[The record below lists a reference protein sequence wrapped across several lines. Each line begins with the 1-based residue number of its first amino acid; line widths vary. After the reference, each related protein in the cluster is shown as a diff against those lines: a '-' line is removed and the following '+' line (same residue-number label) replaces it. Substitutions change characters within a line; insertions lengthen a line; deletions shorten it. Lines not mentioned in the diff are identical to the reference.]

1 VLRAV
6 AAASFQADS
15 VYYVDG
21 VRAAT
26 KTWSKSAGDVDR
38 NRRKWLVSVVDEAK
52 GAGWPETKT
61 MDGNYAASL

>member
-26 KTWSKSAGDVDR
+26 KTWSKSVGDVDR
-38 NRRKWLVSVVDEAK
+38 NRRKWLVSVVDEAR
-52 GAGWPETKT
+52 GGWPETKT